1 MTERIVAPRLADIIE
16 AIERIRR
23 VLDGVTLEAFEQNWE
38 KRWLVERGIEII
50 SEASRHLTDDIK
62 ERRPEIPW
70 PKVAGIGNVLRHA
83 YDHVAPDVLWK
94 LAQDDLAEIEKVCR
108 EELVVA
114 EEREHAIRP
123 GWREGSGGAVGPG
136 SSPGPSG
143 PAGLTICKQIRHLPF
158 RETIGIPAV
167 SQVGAPLAAI
177 LQSAR
182 TMQQIMNANVL
193 ERRLRINLK
202 CLHQHTAIAALA
214 HGT

>member
-1 MTERIVAPRLADIIE
+1 MKRDEAISRLQQHEADLKRLGVEHLYMFGSTARDEAGDDSDVDLFFDHEKGKLGLFELMDVKERAASILGGKTDDAQQSASPVKKADRRSRRADLLMTKRIVAPRLADIIE

-50 SEASRHLTDDIK
+50 SEASRYLTDEIK

-114 EEREHAIRP
+114 EERE
-123 GWREGSGGAVGPG
+123 
-136 SSPGPSG
+136 
-143 PAGLTICKQIRHLPF
+143 RH
-158 RETIGIPAV
+158 
-167 SQVGAPLAAI
+167 
-177 LQSAR
+177 
-182 TMQQIMNANVL
+182 
-193 ERRLRINLK
+193 
-202 CLHQHTAIAALA
+202 
-214 HGT
+214 

>member
-50 SEASRHLTDDIK
+50 SEASRHLTDDIT
-62 ERRPEIPW
+62 ERRTEIPW

-108 EELVVA
+108 EELVLA
-114 EEREHAIRP
+114 EERE
-123 GWREGSGGAVGPG
+123 
-136 SSPGPSG
+136 
-143 PAGLTICKQIRHLPF
+143 RH
-158 RETIGIPAV
+158 
-167 SQVGAPLAAI
+167 
-177 LQSAR
+177 
-182 TMQQIMNANVL
+182 
-193 ERRLRINLK
+193 
-202 CLHQHTAIAALA
+202 
-214 HGT
+214 

>member
-50 SEASRHLTDDIK
+50 SEASRHLTK
-62 ERRPEIPW
+62 RRTEIPW

-114 EEREHAIRP
+114 EERE
-123 GWREGSGGAVGPG
+123 
-136 SSPGPSG
+136 
-143 PAGLTICKQIRHLPF
+143 RH
-158 RETIGIPAV
+158 
-167 SQVGAPLAAI
+167 
-177 LQSAR
+177 
-182 TMQQIMNANVL
+182 
-193 ERRLRINLK
+193 
-202 CLHQHTAIAALA
+202 
-214 HGT
+214 